1 MSQVKEKEAVE
12 GQFGGLE
19 HQQHPGHTPN
29 WKMPRISNA
38 YMLVYVRESE
48 IPDINVDV
56 SADDISQHLRRQLEK
71 EQVTIS
77 ANLCPRSRRICYA
90 HDLGDLHARSRRI
103 MIAGGEGAEEEGA
116 ISA

>member
-38 YMLVYVRESE
+38 YMLVTAAPLTPLARLIE
-48 IPDINVDV
+48 
-56 SADDISQHLRRQLEK
+56 RRVK
-71 EQVTIS
+71 
-77 ANLCPRSRRICYA
+77 PKSRI
-90 HDLGDLHARSRRI
+90 LSW
-103 MIAGGEGAEEEGA
+103 
-116 ISA
+116 

>member
-1 MSQVKEKEAVE
+1 MTKVKEKEAVE

-71 EQVTIS
+71 EQVRSRRFVPTIS
-77 ANLCPRSRRICYA
+77 AICT
-90 HDLGDLHARSRRI
+90 HDLGDLYS
-103 MIAGGEGAEEEGA
+103 
-116 ISA
+116 